1 MPTLYLE
8 VSSLFL
14 IRLNYKDILLIRFPK
29 LFGTAQHNCL
39 VVSELSRTHA
49 KSSSIIIHL
58 YSIFSKIF
66 KLSAISAFF
75 SSVSLFADAGSYQVF
90 GSGSTT
96 AAAVGTNEATVNGIT
111 YGGFAGNNPLATVS
125 VGSEGKE
132 RTITNVAAGRIS
144 KTSTDTING
153 SQLYAALEKNAIV
166 NNNNTYNINRL
177 ENKMNRENK
186 RLRASV
192 AGATATAG
200 LPQAYTPGKSMVAA
214 SVGGYRDQSALAV
227 GASRITDNGKVI
239 LKLTGNVNTRGDF
252 GGSVGAGYQW

>member
-1 MPTLYLE
+1 MPTLYLD

-14 IRLNYKDILLIRFPK
+14 IRFNYKDILLIRFPK

-144 KTSTDTING
+144 KTSTDAING
-153 SQLYAALEKNAIV
+153 SQLYAALEKNTIV
-166 NNNNTYNINRL
+166 NRL

-186 RLRASV
+186 RLRAGV

-214 SVGGYRDQSALAV
+214 AVGGYRDQSALAV

>member
-1 MPTLYLE
+1 MPTLYLD

-14 IRLNYKDILLIRFPK
+14 IRFNYKDILLIRFTK
-29 LFGTAQHNCL
+29 LSGTDQHNCL

-49 KSSSIIIHL
+49 KSSSTIIHL

-66 KLSAISAFF
+66 KLRAISALF
-75 SSVSLFADAGSYQVF
+75 SSISLFADAGSYQVF

-96 AAAVGTNEATVNGIT
+96 AAVGTNEATVNGIT

-144 KTSTDTING
+144 KTSTDAING

-186 RLRASV
+186 RLRAGV

>member
-49 KSSSIIIHL
+49 QSSSIIIHL

-144 KTSTDTING
+144 KTSTDAING
-153 SQLYAALEKNAIV
+153 SQLYAALEKNTIV

-186 RLRASV
+186 RLRAGV

-214 SVGGYRDQSALAV
+214 AVGGYRDQSALAV